1 MRLITHLGGPWR
13 GGPGIR
19 TPRWSPCGWAPLLFA
34 SRLQQG
40 SFRATSTALTEGPL
54 AVAAV
59 RLATGLSLQGQ
70 TCQEAGGGVAG
81 SPCSSTLGIRAGAPQ
96 EGGEKPNPEREGSQD
111 SGKGREPPSPL
122 GLKGQRQEREAL
134 LEARIS
140 GHLGDAGSFQACL

>member
-1 MRLITHLGGPWR
+1 MERRPWHQNPALVPLRLGPTLVCLSAPAGVLQGDFDSSHR
-13 GGPGIR
+13 R
-19 TPRWSPCGWAPLLFA
+19 AACRCGCEVGDW
-34 SRLQQG
+34 
-40 SFRATSTALTEGPL
+40 
-54 AVAAV
+54 
-59 RLATGLSLQGQ
+59 LSLQGQ

-111 SGKGREPPSPL
+111 SGKGREPLSPL

-140 GHLGDAGSFQACL
+140 GHLGDAGSFQACLRGAGIPEG